1 MQSCGP
7 STPGYMQIL
16 VLFSTGGW
24 VVCPGEGWEGTYRSL
39 QLASYHHG
47 ASLQPQ
53 ECNMS
58 SGLPGSPAVPARLR
72 TPLPTPPSTPGQ
84 SIPCLPLPCPLFEL
98 SVGQRVSLLQG
109 HHCGDPLA
117 PCHVW
122 NSNHSYI
129 CEQKKCYVDCCQ
141 LGSMGSTWGSCRG
154 HCVLGGAQS
163 GGWLSHLC
171 PPPPCTAL
179 GQDHW

>member
-1 MQSCGP
+1 MK
-7 STPGYMQIL
+7 IL

-24 VVCPGEGWEGTYRSL
+24 VVCPGEGWEGTYHSL

-58 SGLPGSPAVPARLR
+58 SGFPGSPAVPARLR

-154 HCVLGGAQS
+154 HCLLGGAQS

-171 PPPPCTAL
+171 PPPPCTVL